1 MSGTVHE
8 FAAGQQARLSAQS
21 QSPPLP
27 IEKHIVSAALAAE
40 RVRALAA
47 QMLLVL
53 QHAPRDAAMVDR
65 LQDDIIAAWSDIYDH
80 HGAYRAVIEC
90 EGQA

>member
-1 MSGTVHE
+1 MSGAVVE
-8 FAAGQQARLSAQS
+8 FSTASAQARTIGQS
-21 QSPPLP
+21 GPALP
-27 IEKHIVSAALAAE
+27 IEKHIVAAALAAE
-40 RVRALAA
+40 RLRALAG

-53 QHAPRDAAMVDR
+53 QHAPRDVVMVDR
-65 LQDDIIAAWSDIYDH
+65 LQDDILSAWSDIFDH